1 MKKAK
6 KIYIVTVIL
15 LIISIGYFYASY
27 AFFNNTKEEH
37 GKLNIVAGDLKYK
50 LESDSLDNGKIVIG
64 ASETK
69 EFIVNLTSLNEIDS
83 KYELYYR
90 LDTNNSDINVAYSSS
105 SIDSVS
111 GTIEAKGKKTITV
124 KIENNGNTSSTVY
137 IGVVGG
143 LVNKKLVLGSG
154 NNSLNKDTTI
164 SQNYLSSAVLANNT
178 IITDQPTLST
188 SSNNSSDKSGLYKS
202 IDTNSGNAT
211 YYFRGEV
218 ENNYVSF
225 AGLIWRI
232 IRINEDDTVRLILQ
246 DGINN
251 NTGYSFNS
259 LINDYKYM
267 YYSNSNAKT
276 ELDSW
281 YTTSIESNSEYS
293 KYVVSGKYFCEQAK
307 VRFDSSYSGNNASMV
322 DYSSYTPSF
331 KCSTDG
337 NGYGLVDSNIGLI
350 TYDEIVFAGLYFG
363 SANANNFLNNNRYV
377 WTMSSIG
384 YKNSGS
390 IGVHIWPI
398 NNDGSIGYVLA
409 NSGGFIV
416 LRPVINVRIDDPI
429 NGNGT
434 KSNPYT
440 LDKVWNFDYL
450 GDEQSFE
457 APYSGTYKIETWG
470 AQGGN
475 YTFNNYAGGYGGYSS
490 GQIYLDKGTKLFVNI
505 GGKGANSSGTVGRVV
520 GGYNGGGYGA
530 ESSFSHS
537 GAGGGGATH
546 IADRSGL
553 LSTLENYKN
562 SIYIVAGGG
571 AGSAPWAKNPGS
583 SGGGYKGNSTTSYSG
598 TDILGGT
605 QDSGYLFGQGGNGR
619 IPDSYN
625 TYGAEG
631 TAGGGGGYY
640 GGFAQTLSGQGTDG
654 GAGGGSGY
662 IGNSLLSNKT
672 MYCYNCE
679 ESSEESTK
687 TISTTCTSETPT
699 ENCSKQ
705 GNGYARITYLG
716 D

>member
-1 MKKAK
+1 MKKTK

-69 EFIVNLTSLNEIDS
+69 EFIVDLTSLNEIDS

-90 LDTNNSDINVAYSSS
+90 LDTDNSDINVAYSSS
-105 SIDSVS
+105 TVDSVS

-143 LVNKKLVLGSG
+143 LVNKKLVLGFG
-154 NNSLNKDTTI
+154 NNRLNKDTII

-505 GGKGANSSGTVGRVV
+505 GGKGANSSGAVGRVV